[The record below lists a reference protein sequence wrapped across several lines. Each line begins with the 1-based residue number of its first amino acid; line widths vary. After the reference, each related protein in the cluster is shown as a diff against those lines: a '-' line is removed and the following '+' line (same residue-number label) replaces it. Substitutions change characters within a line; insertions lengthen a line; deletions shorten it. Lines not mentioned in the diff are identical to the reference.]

1 MERRP
6 GDLLLSKLQIS
17 YYPEPDSHIRTKVK
31 LEPDLS
37 NYAVK
42 KELGNATGT
51 DTSDLAAKK
60 HFIALKGE
68 VGKLDINKWVNVST
82 GLNDLDLERK
92 VDKLDVGKLE
102 TVPKDLKK
110 LSDVMDKEVVEK
122 AVYNT
127 LKTGTNCKIGTTI
140 NVGMSVKS
148 KKRSCVKKIL

>member
-1 MERRP
+1 M
-6 GDLLLSKLQIS
+6 LSKLQIS
-17 YYPEPDSHIRTKVK
+17 YYPEPDSHIRNKVK

-51 DTSDLAAKK
+51 ETSDLAAKK

-140 NVGMSVKS
+140 NVGMSVKF
-148 KKRSCVKKIL
+148 KKQSSVKKIL